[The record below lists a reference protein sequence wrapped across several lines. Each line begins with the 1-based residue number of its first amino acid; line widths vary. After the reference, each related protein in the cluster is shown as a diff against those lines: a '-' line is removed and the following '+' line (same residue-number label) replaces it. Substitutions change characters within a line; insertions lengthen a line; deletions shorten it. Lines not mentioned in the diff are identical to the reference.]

1 MANRLQEPPKP
12 SWIRVRLPYGPAFES
27 LRELKSRKHLKTVCE
42 SALCPNMD
50 ECWRLGHATFMILG
64 DGCTRNCRFCA
75 VGKQPR
81 ALDPREPRRVA
92 EAVSAMGL
100 SHAVIT
106 SVTRDDLA
114 DGGAGVFADTISA
127 IRKTCPETTV
137 EVLIPDFQGSKSAL
151 DRVRAARPDILG
163 HNVETV
169 GALYSTAR
177 PQADYRQS
185 LSLLARAK
193 SGPRQMV
200 VKSGI
205 MVGLGETEEQ
215 LVETITQIRDTGTD
229 ILTIGQYL
237 RPGREHL
244 PVIRYYPPEE
254 FEILKSEAEKMGF
267 SWVEAGPLV
276 RSSYRA
282 ERQAR
287 ALCGTGTVS
296 MEESSD
302 AECKRQGGAHK

>member
-1 MANRLQEPPKP
+1 MVKHLQDPPKP
-12 SWIRVRLPYGPAFES
+12 SWIRVRLPCGPAFES
-27 LRELKSRKHLKTVCE
+27 LRELKNRKRLKTVCE
-42 SALCPNMD
+42 SALCPNMG
-50 ECWRLGHATFMILG
+50 ECWPMGHATFMILG

-75 VGKQPR
+75 VGNQPR
-81 ALDPREPRRVA
+81 PLDDREPRRVA
-92 EAVSAMGL
+92 EAVSQMGL
-100 SHAVIT
+100 RHAVIT

-114 DGGAGVFADTISA
+114 DGGAGMFADTIFE
-127 IRKTCPETTV
+127 IRNICPKTSV
-137 EVLIPDFQGSKSAL
+137 EILIPDFQGSRSAL
-151 DRVRAARPDILG
+151 DHVQAARPDILG

-169 GALYSTAR
+169 PALYSMAR
-177 PQADYRQS
+177 PQADYQQS

-193 SGPRQMV
+193 RGSRQMI

-205 MVGLGETEEQ
+205 MVGLGETYAQ
-215 LVETITQIRDTGTD
+215 LFETIKQIRDTGTD

-244 PVIRYYPPEE
+244 PVIRYYPPEA
-254 FEILKSEAEKMGF
+254 FESLKSEAENMGF

-287 ALCGTGTVS
+287 ALCGTGTGSVAG
-296 MEESSD
+296 SSGF
-302 AECKRQGGAHK
+302 ASKAGRYP